1 MQRESFIF
9 YQSFKS
15 AADSM
20 SNANRLAFYD
30 AIIGYALTG
39 KEPKSLKKPVQSC
52 WDLVKPI
59 IDSNNKKYADGSKGG
74 RPKKTSGFDAD
85 KTTGSESSKPNE
97 KEEDEEEDKE
107 SRKRQ
112 PPPRRTKKEP
122 QAAVFQSPPSGP
134 DRIGYAATE
143 ELKKR
148 QIKRIE
154 QAAEQTTAQPPIPKE
169 DVETAELKKAF
180 RESAGQEQ
188 STAPAEQPQPPPG

>member
-59 IDSNNKKYADGSKGG
+59 IDSNKKSTQMGQKVDDQRKPVVLMLTKPLVPNLQNPMKKKKMKRKIRKAEKGNH
-74 RPKKTSGFDAD
+74 RPGGQRK
-85 KTTGSESSKPNE
+85 
-97 KEEDEEEDKE
+97 

-112 PPPRRTKKEP
+112 SFKARLT
-122 QAAVFQSPPSGP
+122 A
-134 DRIGYAATE
+134 
-143 ELKKR
+143 
-148 QIKRIE
+148 RIE
-154 QAAEQTTAQPPIPKE
+154 
-169 DVETAELKKAF
+169 
-180 RESAGQEQ
+180 SA
-188 STAPAEQPQPPPG
+188 TPRLRN